1 MSKFNTETINEQN
14 ITNQERLNEGAIEDI
29 SDKEKFQKA
38 EKRKN
43 NKV

>member
-29 SDKEKFQKA
+29 SDKEKQNGFCSYS
-38 EKRKN
+38 
-43 NKV
+43 